1 MSYHAISIHSQPS
14 TTEIMHKI
22 LFTIGFLA
30 ATGSFA
36 QEISTDYHQHTTK
49 DSALKAAGLEAY
61 ATPSND
67 KIIQESSKSLDE
79 IKKELGDNFGGAW
92 IEYDENNQAMLVI
105 GTTNIANQIQSQNQ
119 KNSSSERIIFKQVE
133 QKLSY
138 LQSIEAK
145 IKEIFQETKQGGEPI
160 LLSIGVDEKSNKILV
175 RGRKEN
181 LQYITEVLQRA
192 GVDTR
197 IILVEEQNGP
207 VTLMGTIFGGTKI
220 GATYD
225 GTQSMYLCTTGFNVV
240 IDNIYPGS
248 ITAAHCYNYDKNRK
262 FVHFNL
268 GGSPTG
274 SIKGQLIGEFFA
286 DGWPDAMDAAI
297 FGNTN
302 FVHTLRRQVITN
314 GNNVVSV
321 KPLANALLSS
331 VVCTSGGSNGW
342 RCGTLTGINMS
353 HQILG
358 RYFTLN
364 EFAACGSHGDSGGPV
379 LSNTFNALGIYVGSV
394 GDNPNGTCGPVFG
407 GGSPAKSVYQPLGPY
422 LAKYNN
428 VQIMAN

>member
-1 MSYHAISIHSQPS
+1 
-14 TTEIMHKI
+14 MHNI
-22 LFTIGFLA
+22 LFTIGVLA

-36 QEISTDYHQHTTK
+36 QESSTDYQQHTTK

-105 GTTNIANQIQSQNQ
+105 GATNAGTIIQSQKQ
-119 KNSSSERIIFKQVE
+119 KNTPNERVIFKQVE
-133 QKLSY
+133 YKLSY
-138 LQSIEAK
+138 LRTVEEK
-145 IKEIFQETKQGGEPI
+145 ISETFRGVNQGNEPI
-160 LLSIGVDEKSNKILV
+160 LLSIGVDEKNNKILA

-181 LQYITEVLQRA
+181 LQYITEILQRA
-192 GVDTR
+192 GFDLRV
-197 IILVEEQNGP
+197 IELEEQNGP

-220 GATYD
+220 GSTHD
-225 GTQSMYLCTTGFNVV
+225 GTPSMYLCTTGFNVV

-248 ITAAHCYNYDKNRK
+248 ITAAHCYNYDKARK

-268 GGSPTG
+268 GSSPTG
-274 SIKGQLIGEFFA
+274 SIKGPQIGEYFA

-302 FVHTLRRQVITN
+302 FVHTLQRQVITT
-314 GNNVVSV
+314 GNNVANVR
-321 KPLANALLSS
+321 PLATALPSA

-342 RCGTLTGINMS
+342 RCGSLTSINMR
-353 HQILG
+353 HQIGG
-358 RYFTLN
+358 RDFFLN
-364 EFAACGSHGDSGGPV
+364 EFSACGGPGDSGGPV

-394 GDNPNGTCGPVFG
+394 GNNPNGTCGAVM
-407 GGSPAKSVYQPLGPY
+407 GGSAPAKSVYQPLGPY